1 LFALARTSQTSYA
14 LLRALALVFAVFAAG
29 PALAQTSGQTAGQ
42 TAAAA
47 KPDQSPAAAL
57 DTKELKGLIDTLKND
72 KARATFVEQLEAL
85 LKARQSVEAKQPGEE
100 AVTWLSSLSDHL
112 KEAVGNVFAV
122 GGAIADLPK
131 LLDNLATGIA
141 DDATRAR
148 WMAIVFQIAV
158 ILVAGYAAYYI
169 VGLILLKPR
178 RMLEESH
185 QDSILR
191 RGFLSF
197 LRALLELLALAAFG
211 GAALAVASFSD
222 PEKATRL
229 AALALVNA
237 KLAAGAVMVA
247 ARFLVLPKVRN
258 LRLLPVSDETAQYLF
273 IWCKRIVFVAVFGYF
288 LLEALRLIGL
298 SAAIHRFLLDML
310 GLAVA
315 ILLIILILQNRE
327 TVGRALRAP
336 QRGRR
341 PFASIRRPLAA
352 TWHWLAIFYVI
363 ALYLVIAVHGNG
375 GTTFILQGTLLTAVI
390 LVLAW
395 ALENAA
401 HRGIQRGL
409 KITDDL
415 RRKLPGLQRR
425 LNRYTVALD
434 YALRVVVFV
443 VAAVSILEAWGV
455 KAFAWIISSTGERV
469 IASIVN
475 ILLISVLAV
484 VVWEVASSLI
494 ERRLSGGSNGA
505 SPSTRA
511 RTLLPLAQT
520 ALKIVLVILVAM
532 VVLAEIGVDITPLL
546 AGAGVVGLAVGFGAQ
561 KLVQDVITGWFILM
575 EDTIAVGDVAEVAGH
590 AGLVER
596 INIRTIRL
604 RDLSG
609 VVHTIP
615 FSTVDAV
622 KNFTKDFSY
631 YLFEVGVAYR
641 EDTDAVIEVLRALD
655 EEMRSDPDFASD
667 ILEPLEVMGVDR
679 FEDSAVIVRVRTK
692 TKPLRQWAVGREF
705 NRRMK
710 KVFDEKGIE
719 IPFPHRTIYFGV
731 AKDDTA
737 PPAHLRIDQDISQAF
752 AEAQDKSGPKAEP
765 TKSDTVREKTIAE
778 DDLPGDDAPR

>member
-1 LFALARTSQTSYA
+1 VLALA
-14 LLRALALVFAVFAAG
+14 FAVLSAG
-29 PALAQTSGQTAGQ
+29 PALAQTAGQPAQQPADPAAKSGQ
-42 TAAAA
+42 
-47 KPDQSPAAAL
+47 SSAAAL
-57 DTKELKGLIDTLKND
+57 DTKELKGLIDTLKD
-72 KARATFVEQLEAL
+72 DQARAKFVEQLEAL
-85 LKARQSVEAKQPGEE
+85 LKARQSVKTESPGAE
-100 AVTWLSSLSDHL
+100 AVTWLSTLSDRL
-112 KEAVGNVFAV
+112 KETAGSVFAV
-122 GGAIADLPK
+122 GGAVADLPK
-131 LLDNLATGIA
+131 LLDNLAAGIQ
-141 DDATRAR
+141 DAPTRAR
-148 WMAIVFQIAV
+148 WMAIVFHIAV
-158 ILVAGYAAYYI
+158 ILVAGYAAYY
-169 VGLILLKPR
+169 VLGLILLKPR
-178 RMLEESH
+178 HMIEERRQRSV
-185 QDSILR
+185 LR
-191 RGFLSF
+191 RGLLSF
-197 LRALLELLALAAFG
+197 LRAILELLALGAFG
-211 GAALAVASFSD
+211 GAALAAAAFTG
-222 PEKATRL
+222 PEPSIRL

-237 KLAAGAVMVA
+237 KLAAGAVMIG
-247 ARFLVLPKVRN
+247 ARFLLSPKVRN
-258 LRLLPVSDETAQYLF
+258 LRLLPVRDETAQYLF
-273 IWCKRIVFVAVFGYF
+273 IWCGRVVYVAIYGYF

-298 SAAIHRFLLDML
+298 SMAIHGFLLDVL

-327 TVGRALRAP
+327 AVARSLRA
-336 QRGRR
+336 RAEGKR
-341 PFASIRRPLAA
+341 PFAAIRRPLAA
-352 TWHWLAIFYVI
+352 TWHWLAIFYVA

-375 GTTFILQGTLLTAVI
+375 GTTYIVQGTVLTAII
-390 LVLAW
+390 LIFAW

-401 HRGIQRGL
+401 HRGIHRGL
-409 KITDDL
+409 RITDDL
-415 RRKLPGLQRR
+415 RRTLPGLERR

-434 YALRVVVFV
+434 YALRIVVYA
-443 VAAVSILEAWGV
+443 VAAIAIFEAWGV
-455 KAFAWIISSTGERV
+455 EAFAWIVSSTGERV
-469 IASIVN
+469 ISSIAN
-475 ILLISVLAV
+475 IVLISVLAV

-494 ERRLSGGSNGA
+494 ERQLSNSSQGA

-520 ALKIVLVILVAM
+520 ALKIVLVVLVVM
-532 VVLAEIGVDITPLL
+532 VVLAEIGVNITPLL

-641 EDTDAVIEVLRALD
+641 EDTDEVVAVLRALD
-655 EEMRSDPDFASD
+655 EEMRNDPDYGPD

-692 TKPLRQWAVGREF
+692 TRPLRQWAIGREF

-737 PPAHLRIDQDISQAF
+737 PPAHLRIDQATSRAF
-752 AEAQDKSGPKAEP
+752 AEAQETLDPKAEP
-765 TKSDTVREKTIAE
+765 AISDTVREKAIAE
-778 DDLPGDDAPR
+778 DDAPGGDGPH

>member
-1 LFALARTSQTSYA
+1 MIALARTSQTPYA
-14 LLRALALVFAVFAAG
+14 LLRALALVFAVLAAG
-29 PALAQTSGQTAGQ
+29 PVLAQTSGQTAGQ
-42 TAAAA
+42 TAAPA
-47 KPDQSPAAAL
+47 KPDESPAAAL
-57 DTKELKGLIDTLKND
+57 DTKELKGLVDTLKDD
-72 KARATFVEQLEAL
+72 KARAKFVEQLEAL

-112 KEAVGNVFAV
+112 KAAVGNVFAV
-122 GGAIADLPK
+122 GGAVADLPK
-131 LLDNLATGIA
+131 LLDNLATGIS
-141 DDATRAR
+141 DDTTRAR
-148 WMAIVFQIAV
+148 WMAIILHIAI
-158 ILVAGYAAYYI
+158 ILIAGYAAYYI

-178 RMLEESH
+178 RMVEESR
-185 QDSILR
+185 QASILR
-191 RGFLSF
+191 RGSLSF
-197 LRALLELLALAAFG
+197 VRAVLELLALAAFG
-211 GAALAVASFSD
+211 GAALAAASFTD

-237 KLAAGAVMVA
+237 KLVAGAVMIT
-247 ARFLVLPKVRN
+247 ARFLLSPKVGN
-258 LRLLPVSDETAQYLF
+258 LRLLPFSDETAQYLF
-273 IWCKRIVFVAVFGYF
+273 IWCGRVVYVAVYGYF

-298 SAAIHRFLLDML
+298 SVAIHRFLLDML

-315 ILLIILILQNRE
+315 ILLVILILQNRDA
-327 TVGRALRAP
+327 VGRALRAP
-336 QRGRR
+336 QRGKR

-352 TWHWLAIFYVI
+352 TWHWLAIFYV
-363 ALYLVIAVHGNG
+363 ATLYLVIAVHGNG
-375 GTTFILQGTLLTAVI
+375 GTAYILQGTLLTAVI
-390 LVLAW
+390 LILAW

-409 KITDDL
+409 KITDEL
-415 RRKLPGLQRR
+415 RRTLPGLQRR

-455 KAFAWIISSTGERV
+455 KAFAWIVSSTGERV
-469 IASIVN
+469 VSSIANIV
-475 ILLISVLAV
+475 LISVLAV

-494 ERRLSGGSNGA
+494 ERRLSSRSDGV

-520 ALKIVLVILVAM
+520 ALKIVLVVLVAM

-641 EDTDAVIEVLRALD
+641 EDTDEVVELLRALD
-655 EEMRSDPDFASD
+655 EEMRNDPDLGPD

-765 TKSDTVREKTIAE
+765 AKSDTVREKTIAE